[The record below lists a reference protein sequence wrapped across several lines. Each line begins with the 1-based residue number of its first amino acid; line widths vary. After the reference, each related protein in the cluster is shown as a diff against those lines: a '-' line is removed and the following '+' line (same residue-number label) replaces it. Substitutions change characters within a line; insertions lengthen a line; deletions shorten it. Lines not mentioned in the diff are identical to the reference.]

1 MEWNE
6 VIQAKKVVT
15 RIVGAGLG
23 VNCLLHLQKE
33 RLSLITGEVGWLL
46 VRRILEE
53 DVLVAIVPH
62 ELLHILFLL
71 ISLVKTPEP
80 RICKLI
86 QLGNRINRVRQAIQT
101 VVDRQTFIQAVRT
114 ECYCHEQGR
123 KDNHRVAAHLE
134 APPLQ
139 HVLLSQLD
147 KLAAL

>member
-1 MEWNE
+1 MERNE

-71 ISLVKTPEP
+71 IFCWVK
-80 RICKLI
+80 ILS
-86 QLGNRINRVRQAIQT
+86 
-101 VVDRQTFIQAVRT
+101 
-114 ECYCHEQGR
+114 R
-123 KDNHRVAAHLE
+123 KVFDIFQVCSQNLE
-134 APPLQ
+134 IA
-139 HVLLSQLD
+139 
-147 KLAAL
+147 